1 MVRLTSKDKSAA
13 TRGSRMEGEGAGATR
28 APRAPSVVRA
38 PPVPGGM
45 QNAPDRAPGL
55 RLVGESYFPTLIF
68 FRDLPNGPELNDA
81 IKPAIYAWRD
91 TEPSGIVRSNV
102 AVEGSWHSPLDMGS
116 RPEFAPLVREVQSHA
131 ECLFADLGYDPAFG
145 PSLSNMWANVH
156 PRHGYNRSHMH
167 PNALWSGVY
176 YVQSPPRSGR
186 ILFGDPRAQAL
197 NLRPFYRPERPV
209 PPLAWTEVYYEA
221 IEGRILFFPAWLRHE
236 VEPNLASLEGRA
248 GDRISVS
255 FNFTQHR
262 RGGEAAGQG
271 GA

>member
-1 MVRLTSKDKSAA
+1 MARSMSSDRSAA
-13 TRGSRMEGEGAGATR
+13 TAGRGIMGEDTGATQ
-28 APRAPSVVRA
+28 APRAAFFERDPK
-38 PPVPGGM
+38 VPGGM
-45 QNAPDRAPGL
+45 HNPGDRAPGL
-55 RLVGESYFPTLIF
+55 RFVGESYFPTLIF
-68 FRDLPNGPELNDA
+68 FRDLPNAAELNDA

-91 TEPSGIVRSNV
+91 GDPRGIVRSNV
-102 AVEGSWHSPLDMGS
+102 AQEGSWHSSLDMGN
-116 RPEFAPLVREVQSHA
+116 RPDFAVLVREVQAHA
-131 ECLFADLGYDPAFG
+131 EALFAEVGYDPAYG
-145 PSLSNMWANVH
+145 PTLSNMWVNIH

-197 NLRPFYRPERPV
+197 NLRPFYRPDRPV
-209 PPLAWTEVYYEA
+209 PPLGWTEVYYEA

-236 VEPNLASLEGRA
+236 VEPNLASQEGRA

-262 RGGEAAGQG
+262 RGGEAVASG
-271 GA
+271 GE